1 MVEYDGPSFFKHVK
15 HQSTLESTKRLKA
28 NLEKKQPKELESK
41 ENLFSEEHT
50 HSLPNQIQSRGEV
63 EKGFQQYLEETTTTT
78 GSPNRSKHYI
88 EPPFEVSKVPSPIY
102 GFKKP
107 IKKERENWNY
117 EQLKETLKKTSNEF
131 LLFEEFET
139 AELIAGWN
147 TKEQSNQ
154 AEATIQESI
163 EAIDIV
169 NREKIEPSKKENKQ
183 DDKKRMRLHRSLMNI
198 IQEEQLGANKTKR
211 EIPGLFS
218 DKNE

>member
-15 HQSTLESTKRLKA
+15 HQSTLKSTKRLKA
-28 NLEKKQPKELESK
+28 NLEQKQPRELESK

-63 EKGFQQYLEETTTTT
+63 EKGFQQYLEEKRTT
-78 GSPNRSKHYI
+78 GLPNRSKHYI

-107 IKKERENWNY
+107 VKKEQDHWNY
-117 EQLKETLKKTSNEF
+117 ERLKETLKKASNEF

-139 AELIAGWN
+139 AAPIADWN
-147 TKEQSNQ
+147 FKEKQHQSQ
-154 AEATIQESI
+154 ITIQESTESTNKVNQDQI
-163 EAIDIV
+163 ES
-169 NREKIEPSKKENKQ
+169 SKKETKQ
-183 DDKKRMRLHRSLMNI
+183 DAKKRMRLHRSLMNI
-198 IQEEQLGANKTKR
+198 IQEEQLGANKSKR
-211 EIPGLFS
+211 EIPGFFS